1 MTARVPHQTPDT
13 VLQQAIAHH
22 RAGRLAEAE
31 RLYRVVL
38 QVNPNQPDANH
49 NLGLLAWQSGHA
61 ELGLP
66 YLKAALEAK
75 PAQRQYWLS
84 YAEMLFAVGQPQKAI
99 GILEQGQQRGLSGAA
114 IDGLMARM
122 RAGLRPELGR
132 GEDSSHLYTTA
143 MRLHQAG
150 ELGEA
155 IALYRQILVGK
166 PNFAEVHVHL
176 GNALKAHGA
185 LAEAVH
191 CYRNA
196 LSLQPDLIEI
206 YVNLG
211 NALTAQGRIE
221 EAVASYRR
229 ALAARP
235 DFAEA
240 HYNLGNALKVLG
252 ALGEAVASYQRAV
265 ALKPDLAV
273 AYFNLGNTLRAKGAL
288 EEALAAYANALAA
301 RPDFAEAH
309 NNLGSVLYHQGK
321 TDEAMASYRQ
331 ALAIRPDF
339 AEAHNNLGTVLN
351 DQKKLDEAAT
361 CFRQAL
367 AIRPDY
373 AEAHN
378 NLGIVL
384 NDEHK
389 FNEAVESYRRA
400 IAFQPD
406 YVEAYNHLGVALC
419 ESHQIAEGFEWF
431 TRGAK
436 LVYGE
441 PGGRARKAA
450 VVRPHKAQHDQEQRA
465 YLAGDDALD
474 DAAVSEQFHL
484 EHGARLAGS
493 AINLR
498 NNIGEIE
505 EQWRTN
511 KPQIVVIDNLLN
523 PTALEELRRFCW
535 GSTIWRE
542 VYDKG
547 YLGTRPQSGFA
558 CPLLAQVAEELRLSY
573 PGIFHNHPLLYS
585 WSFKYDNK
593 LQGVQIHADFAAVNV
608 NFWITP
614 DEANLDPNSG
624 GLVVWDVAAPLDWD
638 FIKYNTDESAI
649 RDFLAR
655 EKAKSVSIP
664 YRANRAVIFDSDLFH
679 ATDQMAFKDGYTNR
693 RINITLLYGWR
704 GEKV

>member
-1 MTARVPHQTPDT
+1 MTASVPHQTPDT

-49 NLGLLAWQSGHA
+49 NLGLLAWQSGRA

-66 YLKAALEAK
+66 YLNAALEAN
-75 PAQRQYWLS
+75 PAQSQYWLS
-84 YAEMLFAVGQPQKAI
+84 YAEMLFAVGQQQKAI
-99 GILEQGQQRGLSGAA
+99 GILELGQQRGLSGAA

-122 RAGLRPELGR
+122 RAGLRPEQGR
-132 GEDSSHLYTTA
+132 ADDGSHIYTTA
-143 MRLHQAG
+143 LRLHQAG

-155 IALYRQILVGK
+155 IALYRQILVDK
-166 PNFAEVHVHL
+166 PNLAEVHVHL
-176 GNALKAHGA
+176 GNALKTQGA

-206 YVNLG
+206 HVNLG

-221 EAVASYRR
+221 EAVASYRK

-240 HYNLGNALKVLG
+240 HYNLGNALKSLG
-252 ALGEAVASYQRAV
+252 AFDEAVASYHRAI

-273 AYFNLGNTLRAKGAL
+273 AYFNLGNTLRTKGAI
-288 EEALAAYANALAA
+288 EEALAAYASALAA

-309 NNLGSVLYHQGK
+309 NNLGSVLFHQGK
-321 TDEAMASYRQ
+321 TDEAMESYRQ
-331 ALAIRPDF
+331 ALAIRSDF
-339 AEAHNNLGTVLN
+339 AEAHNNLGTALYG
-351 DQKKLDEAAT
+351 QKKLYEAAT

-367 AIRPDY
+367 ATRPDY

-389 FNEAVESYRRA
+389 YCEAIESYRRA
-400 IAFQPD
+400 IALQPD
-406 YVEAYNHLGVALC
+406 YVEAYNHLGAALC
-419 ESHQIAEGFEWF
+419 ESHQIAEGFEWY
-431 TRGAK
+431 TRGAA

-441 PGGRARKAA
+441 PGGKARKST
-450 VVRPHKAQHDQEQRA
+450 VVRSHKTQHDREQRV
-465 YLAGDDALD
+465 YLEGDDAVD
-474 DAAVSEQFHL
+474 DPTVTEQLHL
-484 EHGARLAGS
+484 EHGERLAGS
-493 AINLR
+493 AINLQ

-523 PTALEELRRFCW
+523 PTALEELRHFCW
-535 GSTIWRE
+535 GSTIWRQ

-547 YLGTRPQSGFA
+547 YLGARPESGFA
-558 CPLLAQVAEELRLSY
+558 CPLLAQVAEELRLTY
-573 PGIFHNHPLLYS
+573 PGIFHDHPLHYS

-614 DEANLDPNSG
+614 DEANLDPDSG

-638 FIKYNTDESAI
+638 FIKYNTNEGTI
-649 RDFLAR
+649 HDFLAR
-655 EKAKSVSIP
+655 EKAKSVRIS

-704 GEKV
+704 GE